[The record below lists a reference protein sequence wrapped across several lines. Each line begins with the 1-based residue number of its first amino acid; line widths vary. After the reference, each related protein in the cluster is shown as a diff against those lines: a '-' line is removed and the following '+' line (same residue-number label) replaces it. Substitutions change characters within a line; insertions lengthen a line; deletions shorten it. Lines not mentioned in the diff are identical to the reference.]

1 MLHENVTGSSPSA
14 QAQLSGPPG
23 RTAQPAPYDARLDG
37 VPVDGVSGDHFAI
50 APVVAIVVV
59 AALAM
64 LSKWI
69 FGSGRRRTAARGLVP
84 PGVQIDTGLL
94 RSVAELPDRA
104 AATALR
110 AVLSEA
116 GIRSTTGVRR
126 DGRVQV
132 LVFPDDEERA
142 RKLVPPGPVAPG

>member
-1 MLHENVTGSSPSA
+1 
-14 QAQLSGPPG
+14 
-23 RTAQPAPYDARLDG
+23 
-37 VPVDGVSGDHFAI
+37 VPVDGVSGSHFASG
-50 APVVAIVVV
+50 PVVAIVVV

-69 FGSGRRRTAARGLVP
+69 FGSGRRRTAAARSPVP

-116 GIRSTTGVRR
+116 GIRSTVGIRR

-142 RKLVPPGPVAPG
+142 RKLVPPGQVAPG

>member
-1 MLHENVTGSSPSA
+1 M
-14 QAQLSGPPG
+14 
-23 RTAQPAPYDARLDG
+23 
-37 VPVDGVSGDHFAI
+37 PVDGVNSTHFAVG
-50 APVVAIVVV
+50 PVAAIVVV

-69 FGSGRRRTAARGLVP
+69 FGSGRRRTARSLVP

-94 RSVAELPDRA
+94 RPVAELPDRA
-104 AATALR
+104 AAAALR
-110 AVLSEA
+110 AVLSDA
-116 GIRSTTGVRR
+116 GIRSTVGVRR

-142 RKLVPPGPVAPG
+142 RRLVPPGPVTPG

>member
-1 MLHENVTGSSPSA
+1 
-14 QAQLSGPPG
+14 
-23 RTAQPAPYDARLDG
+23 
-37 VPVDGVSGDHFAI
+37 VPVDGVNSSHFATG
-50 APVVAIVVV
+50 PVVAIVVV

-69 FGSGRRRTAARGLVP
+69 FGTGRRRTAARTLAP
-84 PGVQIDTGLL
+84 PGVQVDTGLL
-94 RSVAELPDRA
+94 RPVADLPDRA
-104 AATALR
+104 AGAALR
-110 AVLSEA
+110 AVLSDA
-116 GIRSTTGVRR
+116 GIRSTIGVRR

>member
-1 MLHENVTGSSPSA
+1 VPHG
-14 QAQLSGPPG
+14 
-23 RTAQPAPYDARLDG
+23 ARLDG
-37 VPVDGVSGDHFAI
+37 VPVDGVNSTHFAVG
-50 APVVAIVVV
+50 PVVAIVVV

-69 FGSGRRRTAARGLVP
+69 FGTGRRRVAARSVVR
-84 PGVQIDTGLL
+84 PGVQVDNGLL
-94 RSVAELPDRA
+94 RSVADLPDRSA
-104 AATALR
+104 AAALR
-110 AVLSEA
+110 AVLSDA
-116 GIRSTTGVRR
+116 GIRSTIGVRR

>member
-1 MLHENVTGSSPSA
+1 M
-14 QAQLSGPPG
+14 
-23 RTAQPAPYDARLDG
+23 
-37 VPVDGVSGDHFAI
+37 PVDGVNSTHFAVG
-50 APVVAIVVV
+50 PVVAIVVV

-69 FGSGRRRTAARGLVP
+69 FGTGRRRVAARSVVP
-84 PGVQIDTGLL
+84 PGVQVDNGLL
-94 RSVAELPDRA
+94 RSVADLPDRSA
-104 AATALR
+104 AAALR
-110 AVLSEA
+110 AVLSDA
-116 GIRSTTGVRR
+116 GIRSTIGVRR

>member
-1 MLHENVTGSSPSA
+1 MPSSGSRTGRIA
-14 QAQLSGPPG
+14 RAV
-23 RTAQPAPYDARLDG
+23 PYGARLGG
-37 VPVDGVSGDHFAI
+37 VPVDGVNSTHFAVG
-50 APVVAIVVV
+50 PVVAIVVV

-64 LSKWI
+64 LSKWV
-69 FGSGRRRTAARGLVP
+69 FGTGRRRTAARSLVP
-84 PGVQIDTGLL
+84 PGVQVDTGLL

-104 AATALR
+104 AAAALR

-116 GIRSTTGVRR
+116 GIRSTIGVRR

>member
-1 MLHENVTGSSPSA
+1 MA
-14 QAQLSGPPG
+14 G
-23 RTAQPAPYDARLDG
+23 RIAHRPAHGARLGG
-37 VPVDGVSGDHFAI
+37 VPVDGVNSTHFAVG
-50 APVVAIVVV
+50 PVVAIVVV

-69 FGSGRRRTAARGLVP
+69 FGTGRRRTAARSLTP
-84 PGVQIDTGLL
+84 SGVQVDTGLL
-94 RSVAELPDRA
+94 RAVAELPDRA
-104 AATALR
+104 AAAALR

-116 GIRSTTGVRR
+116 GIRSTVGVRR

-132 LVFPDDEERA
+132 LVFPADEERA

>member
-1 MLHENVTGSSPSA
+1 M
-14 QAQLSGPPG
+14 
-23 RTAQPAPYDARLDG
+23 
-37 VPVDGVSGDHFAI
+37 PVDGVSSSHLAI
-50 APVVAIVVV
+50 GPVVAIVVV
-59 AALAM
+59 VALAM

-69 FGSGRRRTAARGLVP
+69 FGNGRRRTAARTAAP
-84 PGVQIDTGLL
+84 QGVHIDTGLL

-104 AATALR
+104 AASALR

-116 GIRSTTGVRR
+116 GIRSTIGVRR

>member
-1 MLHENVTGSSPSA
+1 M
-14 QAQLSGPPG
+14 
-23 RTAQPAPYDARLDG
+23 
-37 VPVDGVSGDHFAI
+37 PVDGVNSAHFA
-50 APVVAIVVV
+50 AGPVVAIVVV

-69 FGSGRRRTAARGLVP
+69 FGTGRRRGARSLVP
-84 PGVQIDTGLL
+84 PGVQVDTGLL
-94 RSVAELPDRA
+94 RPVAELPDRSA
-104 AATALR
+104 AAALR
-110 AVLSEA
+110 AVLSDA
-116 GIRSTTGVRR
+116 GIRSTIGVRR

>member
-1 MLHENVTGSSPSA
+1 
-14 QAQLSGPPG
+14 
-23 RTAQPAPYDARLDG
+23 
-37 VPVDGVSGDHFAI
+37 VPVDGVYSTHFAVG
-50 APVVAIVVV
+50 PVVAIVVV

-69 FGSGRRRTAARGLVP
+69 FGTGRRRTAARSLVP
-84 PGVQIDTGLL
+84 PEVQVDTGLL
-94 RSVAELPDRA
+94 RPVADLADRA
-104 AATALR
+104 AAGALR
-110 AVLSEA
+110 AVLSDA
-116 GIRSTTGVRR
+116 GIRSTIGVRR

>member
-1 MLHENVTGSSPSA
+1 
-14 QAQLSGPPG
+14 
-23 RTAQPAPYDARLDG
+23 
-37 VPVDGVSGDHFAI
+37 VPVDGVSSSHFASG
-50 APVVAIVVV
+50 PVVAIVVV

-69 FGSGRRRTAARGLVP
+69 FGSGRRRTAARGP
-84 PGVQIDTGLL
+84 APGAQIDTGLL
-94 RSVAELPDRA
+94 RPVAELPDRPA
-104 AATALR
+104 AAALR
-110 AVLSEA
+110 AVLSDA

-142 RKLVPPGPVAPG
+142 RRLVPPGPMTPG